1 MTGYDGQIP
10 VYLQIM
16 QKIKSDIGNGTL
28 RGGDRLPSVR
38 ELSERM
44 TVNPNTMQRV
54 MMELEREGVVT
65 TRRGVGTFVSDDPE
79 MVVTLRDTQAE
90 KYTKRYVGEMKALGI
105 PGDEV
110 LRRVKRRMEEESAR
124 PASPGE
130 APEGGE
136 QV

>member
-1 MTGYDGQIP
+1 MTGYDGQMP

-16 QKIKSDIGNGTL
+16 QKIKSDIVNGTL

-65 TRRGVGTFVSDDPE
+65 TRRGIGTFVRDDPE
-79 MVVTLRDTQAE
+79 MVAALRDTQAE
-90 KYTKRYVGEMKALGI
+90 KYTRRYVGEMKALGI
-105 PGDEV
+105 SGDEV
-110 LRRVKRRMEEESAR
+110 LRRVKRRMEEPAR
-124 PASPGE
+124 PDSTGE

-136 QV
+136 QP

>member
-16 QKIKSDIGNGTL
+16 QKIKADIGNGTL

-79 MVVTLRDTQAE
+79 MAATLRDTQAE
-90 KYTKRYVGEMKALGI
+90 TYTRRYVGEMRALGI
-105 PGDEV
+105 PGGEV
-110 LRRVKRRMEEESAR
+110 LRRVKRRLEEPAR
-124 PASPGE
+124 PDASGG

-136 QV
+136 RI